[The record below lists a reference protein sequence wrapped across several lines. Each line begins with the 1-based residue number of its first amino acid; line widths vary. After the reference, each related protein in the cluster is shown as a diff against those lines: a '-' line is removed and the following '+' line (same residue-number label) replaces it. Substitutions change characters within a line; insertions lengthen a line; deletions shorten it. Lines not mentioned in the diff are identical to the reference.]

1 MSIKLNGLQ
10 HIGIPVTDLSRS
22 EKFYASLGFTN
33 VMSAGFELEGQQG
46 QVAMMQQ
53 GSLVL
58 ELYQMPPAHLEE
70 IKQRGNG
77 RIDHFA
83 FDVDDVEATY
93 KQLKESGF
101 EPVET
106 EPVRLNFWSRGVR
119 FFFIL
124 GPDGERIEFNQI
136 L

>member
-1 MSIKLNGLQ
+1 MPIKLNGLQ
-10 HIGIPVTDLSRS
+10 HIGIPVTDLNRS
-22 EKFYASLGFTN
+22 EKFYESLGFTN
-33 VMSAGFELEGQQG
+33 VMSAGFELQG
-46 QVAMMQQ
+46 EKGHVAMMQQ
-53 GSLVL
+53 GSLVI
-58 ELYQMPPAHLEE
+58 ELYQMPPTQLEE
-70 IKQRGNG
+70 VKQRGNG

-83 FDVDDVEATY
+83 FDVDDVELTY

-101 EPVET
+101 EPLEA
-106 EPVRLNFWSRGVR
+106 EPVRLNFWSPGVR

>member
-1 MSIKLNGLQ
+1 MQLKLNGLQ
-10 HIGIPVTDLSRS
+10 HIGIPVTDLKRS
-22 EKFYASLGFTN
+22 ETFYEKLGFSN
-33 VMSAGFELEGQQG
+33 VMSADFELEGEKG
-46 QVAMMQQ
+46 YVAMMQL
-53 GSLVL
+53 GALVI
-58 ELYQMPPAHLEE
+58 ELYQMPPTQLEE
-70 IKQRGNG
+70 VKQRGNG

-83 FDVDDVEATY
+83 FDVEDVDATY
-93 KQLKESGF
+93 NQLKENGF

-106 EPVRLNFWSRGVR
+106 VPVRLNFWSRGVR